1 MEKCLPSY
9 FYYQKRF
16 VVASF
21 EFQELQ
27 QTLIGSELSPDDAL
41 FYISVDYLTLT
52 TYDNKICVQIAK
64 SCKTSRPLQTNIL
77 KGLYF
82 SFPFQ
87 KSVLNVSYKFL
98 RQLVARGRETLTPSC
113 FFLLFPQIFSQFNH
127 FLTRVSKEVE

>member
-1 MEKCLPSY
+1 MGKCLPSD
-9 FYYQKRF
+9 FYYQRRL
-16 VVASF
+16 VVSSF

-27 QTLIGSELSPDDAL
+27 QTLIGSKLPPDDAL
-41 FYISVDYLTLT
+41 LHISVDYLTLT

-64 SCKTSRPLQTNIL
+64 SCKTSFQTNIL

-113 FFLLFPQIFSQFNH
+113 FFLLFPQIFSQFNY